1 MRTQRGLT
9 LVELLGVIAIAGII
23 MTLIMSVLL
32 NGMNASK
39 RNTTSQRLQ
48 QEANYIVET
57 IRNEYLEPDSESKIK
72 ISINNSDNTLKMED
86 QTISEGYYYQL
97 NGKLNTDISI
107 DRDDNFPFELIIT
120 KDEIS
125 FTVNSTFSKLR

>member
-1 MRTQRGLT
+1 MRTQRGLS